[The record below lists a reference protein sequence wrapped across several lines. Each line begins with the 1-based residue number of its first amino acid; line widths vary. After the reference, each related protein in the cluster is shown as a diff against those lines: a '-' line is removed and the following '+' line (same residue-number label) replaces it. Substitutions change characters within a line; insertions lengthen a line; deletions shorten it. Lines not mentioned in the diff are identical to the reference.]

1 MKNKEIILKEIERIG
16 CTLGCW
22 DNMMEKLSKT
32 ELKKVLENIEFEAD
46 TDVKINRKQYVVQID
61 NVDEEIDFNII
72 TREEYIDQCG
82 DERYYEED

>member
-61 NVDEEIDFNII
+61 NVDEEIDFNVI
-72 TREEYIDQCG
+72 TKEEYIDQCG
-82 DERYYEED
+82 DERYCEED